1 MPPPLPE
8 TSRHGIVQISTMTV
22 PGVSV
27 LFRLS
32 LKLALQLVKQ
42 LWKHSSVPFVQKLL
56 DNDQMFPG
64 LR

>member
-1 MPPPLPE
+1 MQIPAILH
-8 TSRHGIVQISTMTV
+8 SRHEIVQISTMTV

-42 LWKHSSVPFVQKLL
+42 LWKHSSVPFAQKLL